1 MRSFLDAILPLPLDL
16 AGAMPLLLGLT
27 SLGLAL
33 YAIR

>member
-1 MRSFLDAILPLPLDL
+1 MRSFLDAILPIDL
-16 AGAMPLLLGLT
+16 AAFMPMAVGLA

>member
-1 MRSFLDAILPLPLDL
+1 MRAFLDAILPLDL
-16 AGAMPLLLGLT
+16 AATMPLLLGLS